1 MARFLPGCRK
11 NRIFEIVGG
20 DAHIAPQKICRINNA
35 FRQIRYILH
44 RADVGIGPYD
54 NLLRQSHRKRATAR
68 FLLFLCTAKA
78 KTVCEF
84 FVDKP

>member
-1 MARFLPGCRK
+1 MARFRPGCRK

-44 RADVGIGPYD
+44 WADVGIGPYD

-68 FLLFLCTAKA
+68 FLLFYAPQRLKQ
-78 KTVCEF
+78 
-84 FVDKP
+84 FVNFL